1 MKSIFKRGVS
11 ALIGC
16 AFSLSVFTASMP
28 ELNIDFQASA
38 ASDCVINTSVEHQ
51 VIQGFGGINHP
62 EWTGQDLTDDQRETA
77 FGNGEGQLGLTVLR
91 VFVNPDKNQWYRALP
106 TAKYASDNGVTVFA
120 SPWEP
125 PANLAESGGSNG
137 KLHLPQS
144 NYGAYAQHLNDFGNY
159 MKNNGVD
166 LYAISVQNEP
176 DYASEWTYWSSDET
190 TNFIANYGDQ
200 ITSTRLMSPE
210 SFQYT
215 PENASWILGGKDG
228 GKKYYSKILNNS
240 KAMANCDL
248 FGTHFYGTTRDWMD
262 FPALESCGKPIWM
275 TEVYVPDSTSNAN
288 TWPQAL
294 DVATNIHNGLVIG
307 NMSAYVWWYIRRS
320 YGPMLEDGSISKRG
334 DMMAQYSKFVR
345 PGFVRVDATE
355 KPDSNLLVSAYKKD
369 NQVVVVAINNGTS
382 DIVQEFS
389 FANEKLSQ
397 VERYR
402 SSGTEKVV
410 HTGQMELTG
419 DGFFATLP
427 AQSVTTF
434 VCSGSVEA
442 DANGYYFHD
451 TFEGDT
457 SGWTGHGASD
467 VLLSGRN
474 PYMDAEA
481 LLSQNR
487 ESAWNGAEK
496 AISSSVFV
504 PGNAYSFSVCASYL
518 DGENE
523 TETFKL
529 TLQYTGSDGETHF
542 SNIASGT
549 AKKGNYVQLANTN
562 YIIPEGASNLVIYV
576 ETDSGTNNFYIDEAI
591 GAVAGTEIEG
601 PEGYVF
607 VEGDVNAD
615 GIFNIADVVLIQKWL
630 LCAKDATLTDWQ
642 AGDLVDDDKLDIFD
656 LCLMKRKLAKQI

>member
-1 MKSIFKRGVS
+1 
-11 ALIGC
+11 
-16 AFSLSVFTASMP
+16 
-28 ELNIDFQASA
+28 
-38 ASDCVINTSVEHQ
+38 
-51 VIQGFGGINHP
+51 GINHP
-62 EWTGQDLTDDQRETA
+62 EWTGQDLTDDQRKTA

-210 SFQYT
+210 SFQYS

-369 NQVVVVAINNGTS
+369 NQVVVVAVNTGES
-382 DIVQEFS
+382 SVVQEFS

-410 HTGQMELTG
+410 HTGQMELTD

-562 YIIPEGASNLVIYV
+562 YVIPEGASNLVIYV

-607 VEGDVNAD
+607 IEGDVNAD
-615 GIFNIADVVLIQKWL
+615 GSFNIADVVLIQKWL

-656 LCLMKRKLAKQI
+656 LCLMKRKLAKQV